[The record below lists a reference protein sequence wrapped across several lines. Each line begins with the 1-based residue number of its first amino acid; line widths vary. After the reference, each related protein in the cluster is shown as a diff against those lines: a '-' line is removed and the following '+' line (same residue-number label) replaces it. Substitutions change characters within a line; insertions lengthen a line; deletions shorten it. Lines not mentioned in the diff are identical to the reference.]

1 MTFPTNLAQDNSSD
15 AATERGE
22 AWTSSTIRYQNMLL
36 KACIMQ
42 LCATLCPGPS
52 AAGKQLSRCLSENRY
67 VACSEVETL
76 LSSPA
81 CATRPFEVAS
91 RVSHSSTWCSQ
102 PASQPASKP
111 ASHSSSGTP
120 QNSPNNPKFKTIMPS
135 TKMLNLVTNKI
146 LEVFDGNKDEMS
158 TLTHKHV
165 LVDNDSCSVYLADT
179 LWQWYESTTRTT

>member
-135 TKMLNLVTNKI
+135 TKKRACTAIIDKRSSWVCQRQNSMLCTQK
-146 LEVFDGNKDEMS
+146 
-158 TLTHKHV
+158 
-165 LVDNDSCSVYLADT
+165 T
-179 LWQWYESTTRTT
+179 LWLPSCTLANDASCFCLLQ